1 MEIEVPRDRDGMF
14 EPRLV
19 AKGQRR
25 LPGFD
30 EKVIAVCA
38 RGPHSPGEGGSVQ
51 FATGAF
57 VKDQTGGENGT
68 EIRELLPGY
77 RRHVGLLPED
87 LTGTPSATVGERLA
101 LIAAFHPS
109 WDSAYERELL
119 STLDLSVDAP
129 VGGLSKGMKLKF
141 SFVAAEAYRPPILL
155 LDEPTSGLDPVVRRT
170 FLALLDRILAEG
182 PERTL
187 IFSTHI
193 LEDVKAFAARV
204 WVLHDGRMAE
214 NATVAEILRRGGRDD
229 LSAVLYDAI
238 DPPDGG

>member
-1 MEIEVPRDRDGMF
+1 VPEIILDGFSVDYPDFHFAPLDLAVGSGERIALLGPNGAGKSTLM
-14 EPRLV
+14 R
-19 AKGQRR
+19 AIGGC
-25 LPGFD
+25 LPGY
-30 EKVIAVCA
+30 
-38 RGPHSPGEGGSVQ
+38 RGSIR
-51 FATGAF
+51 A
-57 VKDQTGGENGT
+57 DDT
-68 EIRELLPGY
+68 EVRELLPGY
-77 RRHVGLLPED
+77 RRNVGLLPED

-119 STLDLSVDAP
+119 SALDLSVDAP

-204 WVLHDGRMAE
+204 WVLHDGRMVE
-214 NATVAEILRRGGRDD
+214 NATVAEILSRGGGDD

-238 DPPDGG
+238 DPPNGG